1 MRQMRPRTF
10 SHASRAFKRQ
20 STESA
25 PNRAIPF
32 FAAPSQ
38 PLFATSK
45 VKYPPCSTLREVTR
59 VSTDK
64 PTTDGE
70 TEVGRLD
77 SWKKIASYLKRDVT
91 TVQRWEKREGMPV
104 HRHVHAKS
112 GSVYAFQAELDEW
125 RRRRIEKQPLDVSKA
140 ESGSPEDEAGL
151 KPQRVS
157 SFLSAPKLV
166 LGLTVGFAA
175 AAVIIFLWMD
185 RDDGLWRN
193 PLAGAAYHTLIGFD
207 GQNAAAAIS
216 RDGRFV
222 AFLSDRAGST
232 EVWVTQ
238 ISSGQFQSLTHGLE
252 GEFINPSI
260 RELGFSPDGSLVTFW
275 LRQRSRP
282 PGEDISVWATPTQ
295 GGQPKPYVQG
305 AAEVTW
311 SPDGNRFAYHTTLP
325 GDPLYVTDGK
335 VLSTKPPIM
344 VAPSGLHSHFPVW
357 GTADSIYFIK
367 GNLPDQMDVW
377 RVDPEGRTPERL
389 TQLNSALSYP
399 VLLDRRNLLFLAR
412 EADGSGPWIYGMDV
426 EHRAVHRVSSGVE
439 QFTSLGASGDGH
451 RLIATVAVPQRSL
464 WRLPLSSES
473 ASDGMPVRVVLGTG
487 EGFAPRFGPG
497 YFLYVASSGTGESIW
512 RVSGNDTKQLW
523 SRTDARIVGTPSVST
538 DGRLIAFSVKQREKT
553 VLYSMTS
560 EGTETKVLAD
570 SLRLEGSPAWSPD
583 GSSVTTAAD
592 EGGVPHLF
600 RIRTDS
606 RTPVRLLADYSTDP
620 LWSADGKF
628 VIYSGPDI
636 GTRFEVKAVSEA
648 NAQHTLPPLTLTR
661 GARHLALLPG
671 GRKLVFLQGE
681 IHHKNLWS
689 VDLESGVTSQLTNL
703 PTNFDVRD
711 FDMSPDGREVIL
723 ERAQVNSQV
732 VVIDRAT

>member
-1 MRQMRPRTF
+1 MRRRTF
-10 SHASRAFKRQ
+10 SHLSRAFKRQ
-20 STESA
+20 SAEST
-25 PNRAIPF
+25 PNRAIPL
-32 FAAPSQ
+32 FAVPSQ

-59 VSTDK
+59 VSMDK
-64 PTTDGE
+64 PTTDADPAP
-70 TEVGRLD
+70 GRLD

-112 GSVYAFQAELDEW
+112 GSVYAYQAELDEW
-125 RRRRIEKQPLDVSKA
+125 RSHRIEKQPLD
-140 ESGSPEDEAGL
+140 GEAGL
-151 KPQRVS
+151 KPAPIE
-157 SFLSAPKLV
+157 SFPNAPKVV
-166 LGLTVGFAA
+166 LALTLAIAAA
-175 AAVIIFLWMD
+175 AAVIFYWMERND
-185 RDDGLWRN
+185 SLWRN
-193 PLAGAAYHTLIGFD
+193 PLAGATYQTLIGFD

-222 AFLSDRAGST
+222 AFLSDRSGST

-238 ISSGQFQSLTHGLE
+238 IGSGQFHSLTHGLD

-282 PGEDISVWATPTQ
+282 PGDDISVWAAPTL
-295 GGQPKPYVQG
+295 GGDPKPFVQG

-311 SPDGNRFAYHTTLP
+311 SAEGSRFAYHTTLP

-335 VLSTKPPIM
+335 VPSTNPPIM

-377 RVDPEGRTPERL
+377 RVDPEGRAPERL
-389 TQLNSALSYP
+389 TQLNGALSYP
-399 VLLDRRNLLFLAR
+399 VLLDRRLLLFLAR
-412 EADGSGPWIYGMDV
+412 EADGAGPWIYGMDV
-426 EHRAVHRVSSGVE
+426 EHRVTHRVSSGAE
-439 QFTSLGASGDGH
+439 QFTSLGASGDGR

-464 WRLPLSSES
+464 WRLPLGNES
-473 ASDGMPVRVVLGTG
+473 ASIGTPVRVVLGTG
-487 EGFAPRFGPG
+487 EGFAPRFGPD
-497 YFLYVASSGTGESIW
+497 YFLYVASSGAGESIW
-512 RVSGNDTKQLW
+512 KVSGTLSKQLW
-523 SRTDARIVGTPSVST
+523 SRSDARIVGTPSVSP

-570 SLRLEGSPAWSPD
+570 SLRLQGAPAWSPD

-636 GTRFEVKAVSEA
+636 GTRFEVKAVSET

-671 GRKLVFLQGE
+671 GRALVFLQGE

-711 FDMSPDGREVIL
+711 FDVSPDGGEVIL